1 MSFNVVRIVNNYNG
15 SERNSSQKASKVY
28 SFNINLKK

>member
-15 SERNSSQKASKVY
+15 SERNSSQKASKEY
-28 SFNINLKK
+28 GFQHKS